1 MLRDTL
7 AYSVVGSRETVR
19 QGLDAF
25 VAGTDADELMVTAQV
40 FDHQARL
47 RSFEIT
53 AEAKDTKRPALLERS
68 AGRLVSCC

>member
-19 QGLDAF
+19 QGLVEF
-25 VAGTDADELMVTAQV
+25 VAGTGADELMVTAQI

-53 AEAKDTKRPALLERS
+53 AEAKDASLESFSR
-68 AGRLVSCC
+68 ATVSR